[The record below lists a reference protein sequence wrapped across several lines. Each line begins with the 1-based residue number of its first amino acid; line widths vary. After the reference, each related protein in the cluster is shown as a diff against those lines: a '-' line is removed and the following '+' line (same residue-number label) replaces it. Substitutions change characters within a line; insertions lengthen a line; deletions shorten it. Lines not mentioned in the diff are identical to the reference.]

1 MQIEYD
7 QLRTAIAETFLTHGV
22 APVDAWNLGR
32 ELADATF
39 AGYES
44 HGIGRVKP
52 YLAFMANGTIDPAG
66 HLSVVTETPATFL
79 LEAGQGFGVLRCLE
93 AASLVAGKAK
103 AVGLAA
109 AGLRD
114 CGDIARLAPYAERMA
129 TEGLI
134 GLVMANDAGSGLVV
148 APHGGTKPLLSTN
161 PLAVGLPR
169 PEGRPIVFDLATSQ
183 IAVGAAKAATRR
195 GGPVAP
201 DTLIGSD
208 GAVVTDPE
216 ALFAGLAALLPLGGS
231 AFGFKG
237 TALGLLVEVLAGGLS
252 GDGLSGDHPD
262 RRGRNAV
269 FLLAIDPGAFGDPAA
284 FHGRVETFLE
294 RIRTNPPRPGFSVVR
309 VPGEHGPKPGPGHR
323 IEILDALWEELLAAQ
338 SAHN

>member
-7 QLRTAIAETFLTHGV
+7 QLRSAIAETFLRHGV
-22 APVDAWNLGR
+22 TQEDAWGLGR

-52 YLAFMANGTIDPAG
+52 YLAFMANHTIDPAG
-66 HLSVVTETPATFL
+66 RLSVAAETPATSL
-79 LEAGQGFGVLRCLE
+79 LDAGHGFGVLRGLE

-103 AVGLAA
+103 VIGLAA
-109 AGLRD
+109 AALRN

-129 TEGLI
+129 EQGLI
-134 GLVMANDAGSGLVV
+134 GLVLANDAGSGLVV
-148 APHGGTKPLLSTN
+148 VPHGGTRPLLSTN

-169 PEGRPIVFDLATSQ
+169 PGQRPIVFDLATSQ
-183 IAVGAAKAATRR
+183 IAVGAAKAAARR
-195 GGPVAP
+195 GGPVPP
-201 DTLIGSD
+201 DTLIGPD
-208 GAVVTDPE
+208 GTEVTDPE

-284 FHGRVETFLE
+284 FHARIGTFLD
-294 RIRTNPPRPGFSVVR
+294 RIRTNPPQPGISAVR
-309 VPGEHGPKPGPGHR
+309 VPGEHGPKPGPGQR
-323 IEILDALWEELLAAQ
+323 IEILDTLWEELRSL
-338 SAHN
+338 